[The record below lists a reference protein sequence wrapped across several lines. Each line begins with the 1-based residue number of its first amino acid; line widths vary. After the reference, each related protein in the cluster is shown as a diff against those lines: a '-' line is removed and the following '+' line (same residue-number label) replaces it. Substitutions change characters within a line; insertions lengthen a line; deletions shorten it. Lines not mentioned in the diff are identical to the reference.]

1 MKSSKKIQLLI
12 LLSLLAFVIV
22 ISEVYLTWESYPI
35 ENEYS
40 KNRNLKP
47 FSIENIDNSRHEL
60 NLRKLLEDDDFKVL
74 PVQISVDCKN
84 DWTFGI
90 SDIICINETRLWSEV
105 AQHGVKLNHLSESQ
119 AKAAVVGAILE
130 ELQCRQT
137 HAQEANKLDSSHK
150 LLNQM
155 GQHPR
160 SVNYSTSLYEHL
172 VASFIKEAKS
182 KPSDF
187 AIPKLDSF
195 YERHLPVAIGAP
207 DKDYNFD
214 GFLPSGIR
222 RSKTVVRRPF
232 PPVVVNDQHK
242 DNLNGGLG
250 IRKLFDNK
258 WQHPGIP
265 DVPPMPDRPPS
276 LHELMQDSLPPA
288 RHESPAG
295 ILREPFDLSNLTTL
309 HSNTLVPSNEQHS
322 VIQKPPDAH
331 STSSIHNSHTLAKNK
346 TKQHLSLLSDD
357 LLQLRGFELHENSDL
372 VLRKLPT
379 RFKYDGVRIKDRLE
393 YIERAVNATDPVLRD
408 VVGESLNPDIL
419 ERAKVGVCMCV
430 CLCAC
435 E

>member
-1 MKSSKKIQLLI
+1 MKSSKKMQLLI
-12 LLSLLAFVIV
+12 SLSLLAFVIV

-35 ENEYS
+35 DNKYS
-40 KNRNLKP
+40 TNRNLKP

-74 PVQISVDCKN
+74 PVQISVDCK
-84 DWTFGI
+84 DDRTFEI
-90 SDIICINETRLWSEV
+90 SDIICINETRLWPEV

-119 AKAAVVGAILE
+119 AKAAIVGAILE

-137 HAQEANKLDSSHK
+137 HGQEANKLDSS
-150 LLNQM
+150 
-155 GQHPR
+155 
-160 SVNYSTSLYEHL
+160 STSLYEHL

-195 YERHLPVAIGAP
+195 YEHHLPVAIGAP
-207 DKDYNFD
+207 DRDYNFD

-232 PPVVVNDQHK
+232 PPVVVNDQYK
-242 DNLNGGLG
+242 DNRNGGLG

-295 ILREPFDLSNLTTL
+295 ILREPFDLTNLTTL
-309 HSNTLVPSNEQHS
+309 HSNTLVLSNEQHS

-346 TKQHLSLLSDD
+346 TKQHLTLLSDD

-379 RFKYDGVRIKDRLE
+379 RFKYNGVRIKDRLE
-393 YIERAVNATDPVLRD
+393 YIERAINATDPVLRD
-408 VVGESLNPDIL
+408 MVGESLNPDIL
-419 ERAKVGVCMCV
+419 ERAKVGVCVCMCACV
-430 CLCAC
+430 RECAC